1 MAEENQIENTEPETT
16 ATQDDPQSSR
26 DAAVEEAQDDNAL
39 ENITE
44 TQAEAVKISSKK
56 KKKWFLLP
64 VILLLISI
72 IAVGVYKF
80 RPEWFE
86 RSKIDYSS
94 INSVNIEEDNLIE
107 KELSPFFIPPS
118 QGINSSMIRID
129 LSVIWDGLA
138 AVRFQNRELQIRND
152 IYKYIS
158 KLTEKTKDLNS
169 EVSYIE
175 AEMSNIF
182 REALG
187 VNNLVIMIREINR
200 FQ

>member
-1 MAEENQIENTEPETT
+1 MAEENQIENIEPETT

-26 DAAVEEAQDDNAL
+26 DAAGEEAQDENAL
-39 ENITE
+39 GNITE
-44 TQAEAVKISSKK
+44 TPTEAIKTSSKK
-56 KKKWFLLP
+56 RWFFLP
-64 VILLLISI
+64 VILLLMSI
-72 IAVGVYKF
+72 IAVGTYKF

-86 RSKIDYSS
+86 RSKIDYSG

-138 AVRFQNRELQIRND
+138 AVRFQNKELEIRND
-152 IYKYIS
+152 TYKYIS

-187 VNNLVIMIREINR
+187 VNNLVIMIREINH